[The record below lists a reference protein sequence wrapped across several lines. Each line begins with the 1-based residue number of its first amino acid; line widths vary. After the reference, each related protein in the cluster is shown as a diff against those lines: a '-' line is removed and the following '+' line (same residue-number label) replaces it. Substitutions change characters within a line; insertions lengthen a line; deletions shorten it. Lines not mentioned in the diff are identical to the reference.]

1 MQQWSDLNNM
11 QLIFFWLQ
19 ISVRLDWIFT
29 DQIQLCSSFNPSSG
43 FAQSPLIQVIDF
55 ASLLHFL
62 SHSHLILFSYFTFS
76 HFTIWISLYI
86 YLSDY
91 HVGSNNLE
99 NNHYNCRLNCKF
111 LTNPFTGRPSTV
123 NSVQKLIPVLTAWA
137 RLIQRIPWNPSVAE
151 WTR

>member
-11 QLIFFWLQ
+11 QLIFCWLQ
-19 ISVRLDWIFT
+19 ISVRLDWILT
-29 DQIQLCSSFNPSSG
+29 DQIQLCSSFNPSSE
-43 FAQSPLIQVIDF
+43 FSQSPLIQEIDF

-62 SHSHLILFSYFTFS
+62 SFYSDLLTHTFT
-76 HFTIWISLYI
+76 TWISLYI

-91 HVGSNNLE
+91 PVGSNNLE
-99 NNHYNCRLNCKF
+99 NKSLQQSAEIQI
-111 LTNPFTGRPSTV
+111 LINPFTGRPSTV
-123 NSVQKLIPVLTAWA
+123 NSVQKLIPVLTDWA